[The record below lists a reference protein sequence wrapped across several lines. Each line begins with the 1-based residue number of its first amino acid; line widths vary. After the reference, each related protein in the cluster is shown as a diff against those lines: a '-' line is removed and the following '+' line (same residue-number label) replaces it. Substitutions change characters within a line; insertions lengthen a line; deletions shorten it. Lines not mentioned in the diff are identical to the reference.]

1 MIKKKDISKEDIDTW
16 ENYIKY
22 PTDVFDKDQNNISNN
37 TNNNKKRFRYDLHG
51 YTLLAANKKVKE
63 LIPFCVKKKYQE
75 ILLITGKGIHSNIE
89 KDVYSSRDL
98 SKLKFSVPEFINS
111 DQDLSKHIISINNAN
126 SSEGGD
132 GAIIIRLKSL

>member
-16 ENYIKY
+16 ENYIKN
-22 PTDVFDKDQNNISNN
+22 PSDVFDKDQNNILNN
-37 TNNNKKRFRYDLHG
+37 RNNNKRFRYDLHG
-51 YTLLAANKKVKE
+51 YTLLEANKKVKE
-63 LIPFCVKKKYQE
+63 LILFCVKKKYQE

-126 SSEGGD
+126 NSEGGD

>member
-16 ENYIKY
+16 ENYIKN
-22 PTDVFDKDQNNISNN
+22 PSDVFDKDQNNILNN
-37 TNNNKKRFRYDLHG
+37 RNNNKKRFRYDLHG
-51 YTLLAANKKVKE
+51 YTLLEANKKVKE
-63 LIPFCVKKKYQE
+63 LILFCVKKKYQE

-126 SSEGGD
+126 NSEGGD